1 MQRFQYFSQSKKVA
15 VLAASGPSH
24 IEGRDAP
31 AYDGLLQGLGAIGCE
46 PELITLP
53 SGLESFESTL
63 ESYRAFSELDL
74 SRFDAVVSSGPPTY
88 AVSHAHHVVYI
99 DELVR
104 AYYDQFTGAINIV
117 HARQRQR
124 IIDLDR
130 THLTSATLIFCQSH
144 ATASMLYRWLGV
156 RSQVLRPPAAV
167 RDFRQSSA
175 WSEIASQLL
184 GAALTP
190 QSARAPD
197 KTRVTVLDV
206 QPIDP
211 PTGGGRLRLLGLYHA
226 LGEHIDCRYVGTY
239 DSPGGTRRSHRVS
252 PCLDATYVPLSL
264 AHHKVADQLRAETGG
279 KTVFDVSFSRLAHL
293 SPAFVSAARESI
305 KDASIIVFS
314 HPWVYP
320 LVADA
325 LTQRQLVV
333 YDSHNVEGYLR
344 AQLLDRNNPTQATLL
359 RQVLSDEYALG
370 NRADL
375 IFACSQEDLELFAR
389 IYDVPFEKLRIVP
402 NGAMAEQGIELDRK
416 SARHQLKLQQDK
428 PIAIFVGSAF
438 GPNLEAAH
446 FIINRLADI
455 LPEMT
460 FVIAGSVGNDLQC
473 EKRNVVVTGSLE
485 EAEKLRWLAAADL
498 GINPMCSGSGTNI
511 KMFELMAMRLP
522 IVSTAVGAR
531 GIDCGGRKSILI
543 VDPDPDAFATAIRSL
558 CDEQVRLEIGEA
570 ARACLEDGYAWE
582 RISPFAGAMMHAAS
596 DYGGQPKPFFSV
608 VIPSYERPQGLDGLF
623 QCLQAQVE
631 RDFEVIIVDQSKTRW
646 RGADGS
652 YGFPFRYW
660 QTPVRGA
667 VRARNTG
674 ASLAQGDILAFTDD
688 DCLPEEFWLFNARK
702 HFAEP
707 SVAGIEG
714 QIVSDHLGD
723 PSWRPV
729 TNLGGA
735 GFGFMSANLMVR
747 QSVFQRL
754 GGYDY
759 QFDHPHFREDTDLGW
774 RMQEI
779 GTVPYAADVTVF
791 HPAQPRALERE
802 SIESRARFFEKDATL
817 YWKHPRRYKELFF
830 RERQYAHNKYF
841 GFYLKAGFEKL
852 GMDVPSWIDKE
863 LKRCA

>member
-1 MQRFQYFSQSKKVA
+1 MSLDAYYGYNFKDPVGRVNLLRAYDVSSNAFSLNQAAVIFERAPDLDAGRRFGARLDLQFGQATATLQGNPVNEPRPGIYRNIFQAYGTYVIPVGSGLTVDFGKW
-15 VLAASGPSH
+15 ASSLG
-24 IEGRDAP
+24 IEGNYTQFQINYSRS
-31 AYDGLLQGLGAIGCE
+31 YWFNF
-46 PELITLP
+46 LP
-53 SGLESFESTL
+53 FYHMGIRTQ
-63 ESYRAFSELDL
+63 
-74 SRFDAVVSSGPPTY
+74 
-88 AVSHAHHVVYI
+88 YI
-99 DELVR
+99 
-104 AYYDQFTGAINIV
+104 
-117 HARQRQR
+117 
-124 IIDLDR
+124 
-130 THLTSATLIFCQSH
+130 ATLIFCQSH

-239 DSPGGTRRSHRVS
+239 DLPGGTRRSHRVS

-320 LVADA
+320 LVADV

-375 IFACSQEDLELFAR
+375 IFACSQEDLERFAR

-485 EAEKLRWLAAADL
+485 EAEKLRWLVAADL

-558 CDEQVRLEIGEA
+558 CDEQVRLEMGEA

-608 VIPSYERPQGLDGLF
+608 VIPSYERPQGLDRLF

-631 RDFEVIIVDQSKTRW
+631 RDFEVIVVDQSKTRW
-646 RGADGS
+646 RGADGN

-729 TNLGGA
+729 TNSRWGRLWLHVGQPDG
-735 GFGFMSANLMVR
+735 SAKR
-747 QSVFQRL
+747 FSAPGRL
-754 GGYDY
+754 
-759 QFDHPHFREDTDLGW
+759 
-774 RMQEI
+774 
-779 GTVPYAADVTVF
+779 
-791 HPAQPRALERE
+791 
-802 SIESRARFFEKDATL
+802 
-817 YWKHPRRYKELFF
+817 
-830 RERQYAHNKYF
+830 
-841 GFYLKAGFEKL
+841 
-852 GMDVPSWIDKE
+852 
-863 LKRCA
+863 